1 MLDFHTHLIPG
12 IDDGSKDISM
22 SMDMLRMWKE
32 QGFDHICATP
42 HFYADM
48 MRPDRFLEKRNAAY
62 LSLMDAVS
70 SAPGGAAAYP
80 VIIPGAEVHYFR
92 GMSSSEDIFS
102 LCLQNTKLL
111 LVEMPFHKWS
121 DYMIREIAELTSIG
135 LIPVAAHI
143 ERYLSIQGAKTIDD
157 LLDTGIL
164 VQCNAEFFLSPRTR
178 RKALR
183 MISSGTVDFLGS
195 DAHNLTTRAP
205 NLGKAV
211 GYISKK
217 LGIESLRHIEKNSAF
232 VLDAQGITIQGGGA
246 A

>member
-1 MLDFHTHLIPG
+1 MLDFHSHLIPG
-12 IDDGSKDISM
+12 IDDGSKDIGM
-22 SMDMLRMWKE
+22 SMGMLGMWKE
-32 QGFDHICATP
+32 QGFGHICATP

-48 MRPDRFLEKRNAAY
+48 MRPEHFLEKRNEAYQSLLAAIN
-62 LSLMDAVS
+62 A
-70 SAPGGAAAYP
+70 APGGAASYP

-92 GMSSSEDIFS
+92 GMSSCEGIFS
-102 LCLQNTKLL
+102 LCLKNTKLL

-143 ERYLSIQGAKTIDD
+143 ERYLSIQGAETIDK

-164 VQCNAEFFLSPRTR
+164 VQCNAEFFLSARTR

-183 MISSGTVDFLGS
+183 IISSGTVDFLGS

-205 NLGKAV
+205 NLGEAV
-211 GYISKK
+211 GFITKK
-217 LGIESLRHIEKNSAF
+217 LGAESLRHIEKNSALI
-232 VLDAQGITIQGGGA
+232 LDAQRITLQGGVA
-246 A
+246 